1 MKVSSR
7 TSRQGSGGTKA
18 ATTSRPGGASK
29 GAGQGSRGAGDK
41 IEAAHSP
48 FLEAFKVTSDELTT
62 KELEEMLLNVDEAA
76 QALMQ
81 DPIYEN
87 MITYKDMVKRLMK
100 ETLSRLYRVRERMSR
115 RNFEEK
121 IYVIVEEVDKRL
133 TALTEEILASQVDPL
148 TLVAKL
154 DEIRGMLVDLYT

>member
-7 TSRQGSGGTKA
+7 TSRQNSGGTKA
-18 ATTSRPGGASK
+18 TTTSGASK
-29 GAGQGSRGAGDK
+29 GAGQGSKGGGDK

-48 FLEAFKVTSDELTT
+48 FLEAFKITSDELTT
-62 KELEEMLLNVDEAA
+62 KELEEMLLDVDEAA

-100 ETLSRLYRVRERMSR
+100 ETLSRLYRVQERMSR